1 MKIYKR
7 TKKGTEV
14 NIYIF
19 GINVYRR
26 TNEKKSFALG
36 LFKVK
41 RKNNKKRYYLFK
53 ICVYRKPY
61 LQSVNGGLK
70 IYKYDYN
77 NVFIVENYI
86 NSIKDKIERNAEYV
100 KNLILN
106 SKTVM
111 IGASSGYLNH
121 SHGWMKYLFNG
132 ALYSFN
138 SLPYD
143 NKGADLFVT
152 LGGIGPSPSTA
163 QVIVESLTV
172 NKPVLFLEAAFLR
185 SVVTFCDEKASPKF
199 RYDIGFVLDPLGAYY
214 DGTRPNMLENMLND
228 KNLVITEEQKAR
240 ARKCI
245 DFIVSNK
252 LSKYNSQ
259 PIFVPSVG
267 RAGADKVLVVD
278 QSFGDSSVKKGCAS
292 VSTFE
297 EMLNAA
303 INENPNADIIIKTH
317 PDTMTGNRSAYY
329 SHIKTHDNIYVY
341 SDPINPISLIEYVSK
356 VYVCTTQ
363 LGFEALMCG
372 KETHV
377 FGMPFYAGWG
387 LSRDMQ
393 VCPRRTNR
401 RSLEEV
407 FYITYILYSYYINP
421 FKECHCEIEEAADI
435 LLSLRDEYF
444 SLKSSK

>member
-41 RKNNKKRYYLFK
+41 RKNNKKIYYLFK
-53 ICVYRKPY
+53 ICIYRKPY

-70 IYKYDYN
+70 IYNYDYN
-77 NVFIVENYI
+77 KVFIVENYI

-132 ALYSFN
+132 ALYSSN

-152 LGGIGPSPSTA
+152 LGGIGPSPATA

-172 NKPVLFLEAAFLR
+172 NKAVLFLEAAFLR
-185 SVVTFCDEKASPKF
+185 SVVTK
-199 RYDIGFVLDPLGAYY
+199 RLRQNLD
-214 DGTRPNMLENMLND
+214 T
-228 KNLVITEEQKAR
+228 I
-240 ARKCI
+240 
-245 DFIVSNK
+245 
-252 LSKYNSQ
+252 
-259 PIFVPSVG
+259 
-267 RAGADKVLVVD
+267 
-278 QSFGDSSVKKGCAS
+278 
-292 VSTFE
+292 
-297 EMLNAA
+297 
-303 INENPNADIIIKTH
+303 
-317 PDTMTGNRSAYY
+317 
-329 SHIKTHDNIYVY
+329 
-341 SDPINPISLIEYVSK
+341 
-356 VYVCTTQ
+356 
-363 LGFEALMCG
+363 
-372 KETHV
+372 
-377 FGMPFYAGWG
+377 
-387 LSRDMQ
+387 
-393 VCPRRTNR
+393 
-401 RSLEEV
+401 
-407 FYITYILYSYYINP
+407 
-421 FKECHCEIEEAADI
+421 
-435 LLSLRDEYF
+435 
-444 SLKSSK
+444 